1 MAAPRRGCIG
11 FLLICLAT
19 LAMTEYAIIAFI
31 VQPLPSTRFDW
42 QFATLFVAPMSAA
55 LLLWSVAL
63 TVRIVLDIW
72 TFLRFVGQLI
82 TGARR

>member
-1 MAAPRRGCIG
+1 MAAPRRGCLG
-11 FLLICLAT
+11 ALLICLAT
-19 LAMTEYAIIAFI
+19 LAMTEYTVITYF
-31 VQPLPSTRFDW
+31 VQPLPSTRLDW

-55 LLLWSVAL
+55 LLLWSAAL
-63 TVRIVLDIW
+63 TVRIILDIW